1 MTDAQRDPETSDQGG
16 QTIGLERLIAFSD
29 AIFSIAITLLALD
42 IRLPKT
48 EGHLSNAE
56 LFAQLLVI
64 WPKYYAYFIS
74 FVIVAIF
81 WIKHHVSF
89 RYIRAYDDR
98 LMFLNL
104 LLLLIVAVIPFPASV
119 ISEQRNS
126 VAIALYA
133 GTMACGFLVSALMW
147 WHATRGNRLVVP
159 DLSPEVRRNGLI
171 APLLAVAV
179 FLLSIVLTL
188 YSDHWARLSWL
199 LLIPMAG
206 VKSWTRKKP

>member
-1 MTDAQRDPETSDQGG
+1 METSKPTPEPGDGAKQSVGF
-16 QTIGLERLIAFSD
+16 ERMVAFSD

-42 IRLPKT
+42 IRLPQSQ
-48 EGHLSNAE
+48 GRLGN
-56 LFAQLLVI
+56 AQLFDQLVMI

-74 FVIVAIF
+74 FVVVAIF
-81 WIKHHVSF
+81 WLKHHVSF

-104 LLLLIVAVIPFPASV
+104 LLLMIVAIIPFPASV

-147 WHATRGNRLVVP
+147 WHATSGDRLVAP
-159 DLSPEVRRNGLI
+159 GLDPAIRRNGLI
-171 APLLAVAV
+171 APLVAAGV
-179 FLLSIVLTL
+179 FVLSICLTL
-188 YSDHWARLSWL
+188 VDDRWARLSWL

-206 VKSWTRKKP
+206 VKSWVRKA